1 MSRKSIQKNAL
12 SNSVPS
18 FKETNYDIHELIYFK
33 CPGKLFIQRTLKPNE
48 EFNKEYMKKLIN
60 KKRTIQSQERMIYL
74 TENGL
79 RIKAY
84 KKPTN
89 SYKRL
94 YLSYEQIE
102 IIYIS
107 EGIKNI
113 LVLGI
118 ISKNQQIRAYECTK
132 IKDDDDFKTLCRL
145 LVQACEN
152 SERKLIE
159 LNPIGTLS
167 MSSLYDNK
175 RFSHGSLG
183 SIVWTQSG
191 EIDNELQSQL
201 ENRLYQN
208 ELIENENDVRKMV
221 SQYSQNDSVTSI
233 ISSILKNEKGSN
245 ENMNS
250 KIESSDTEGSDPV
263 KHYNGINGDFNYIT
277 YEDDYDD
284 DDNNNDN
291 INNDNRY
298 ASAIYKAD
306 AYVEPILTPIFHADD
321 ESAKLY
327 YRTGY
332 EGDSYEENYEVTD
345 LYPPSKWPAG
355 VTFICPDSK
364 SGATIAHLGPVYLY
378 SERFVDVDNDCIE
391 NQTSA

>member
-18 FKETNYDIHELIYFK
+18 IKETNYDIHELIYFK
-33 CPGKLFIQRTLKPNE
+33 CPGKLFLQRTLKPNE

-94 YLSYEQIE
+94 YLS
-102 IIYIS
+102 
-107 EGIKNI
+107 
-113 LVLGI
+113 I

-208 ELIENENDVRKMV
+208 ELMENENDVRKAV

-245 ENMNS
+245 ENMND

-263 KHYNGINGDFNYIT
+263 KHYNGINGDFNDVT
-277 YEDDYDD
+277 YQDDYDD
-284 DDNNNDN
+284 DDDINNN
-291 INNDNRY
+291 NRY

-332 EGDSYEENYEVTD
+332 EGDPYEENYEVTD

-391 NQTSA
+391 NQTSI

>member
-1 MSRKSIQKNAL
+1 MSRKSIQKSTL

-18 FKETNYDIHELIYFK
+18 LKQMNYDIHESIYFK
-33 CPGKLFIQRTLKPNE
+33 CSGKLFLQRTLKPNE

-60 KKRTIQSQERMIYL
+60 KKQIIQSQERMIYL
-74 TENGL
+74 TENGI

-84 KKPTN
+84 KKPIN

-118 ISKNQQIRAYECTK
+118 ISQNQQIRAYECTK
-132 IKDDDDFKTLCRL
+132 IKNDNDFKILCKL

-152 SERKLIE
+152 NERKLIDI
-159 LNPIGTLS
+159 NPIGTLS

-175 RFSHGSLG
+175 SFKHKSLG
-183 SIVWTQSG
+183 SIIWRQSN
-191 EIDNELQSQL
+191 EIDNELENHIENQL
-201 ENRLYQN
+201 YEN
-208 ELIENENDVRKMV
+208 ELIENKNDLHKIR
-221 SQYSQNDSVTSI
+221 SQYSQNDSVNSM
-233 ISSILKNEKGSN
+233 ISSILINEKTSI
-245 ENMNS
+245 ENLNQ

-263 KHYNGINGDFNYIT
+263 KYYNGINGDFNDVT

-284 DDNNNDN
+284 ENDDDN
-291 INNDNRY
+291 INNNNRY

-364 SGATIAHLGPVYLY
+364 SGATITHLGPVYLY

-391 NQTSA
+391 NQTST